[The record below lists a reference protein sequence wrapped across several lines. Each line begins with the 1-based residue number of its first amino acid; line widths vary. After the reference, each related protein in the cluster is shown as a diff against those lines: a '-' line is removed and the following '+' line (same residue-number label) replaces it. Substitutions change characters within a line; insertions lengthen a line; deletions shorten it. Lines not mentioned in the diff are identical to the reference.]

1 MNAIKSLI
9 KARTTWS
16 NGEFIVFKLSI
27 TMGYLIIGSYFHAL
41 FSNYY
46 IPLFIVFGISLVW
59 TVWLWLRKMRKE
71 GLKLNSTPSNV

>member
-1 MNAIKSLI
+1 MNIINIA

-16 NGEFIVFKLSI
+16 NAEFIIFKLSI
-27 TMGYLIIGSYFHAL
+27 TCAYLIIGAYFHAL

-59 TVWLWLRKMRKE
+59 TVSLWLKKMKQ
-71 GLKLNSTPSNV
+71 GV